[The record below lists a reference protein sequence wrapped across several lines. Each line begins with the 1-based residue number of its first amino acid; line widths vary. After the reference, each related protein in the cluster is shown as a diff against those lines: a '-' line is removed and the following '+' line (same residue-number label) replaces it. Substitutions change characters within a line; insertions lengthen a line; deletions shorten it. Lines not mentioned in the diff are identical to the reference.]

1 MDRDTVSDDVLGERD
16 VDLRKQYFW
25 PSAESG
31 QPIAVEVYKN
41 GQIAGTV
48 NLCFAKSPKRPGQAS
63 VPKGTQPATRWVP
76 SKGGPE
82 VTVTPV
88 VTKRNRCDD
97 TCSCCSFFCC
107 CCEETVVPRAAVVDK
122 QAEGR
127 MPDGFREV
135 GYRVNLQG
143 KWTKQSLAGEETH
156 HLDIKAGDDSLNIG
170 ANVEMP
176 VHYNVRAPPVAR
188 GSPLPVNMRASPMA
202 TGSPLP
208 ATYLASPQQRNS
220 MMMGS
225 PQAGH
230 FSPALRY
237 GI

>member
-1 MDRDTVSDDVLGERD
+1 M
-16 VDLRKQYFW
+16 
-25 PSAESG
+25 
-31 QPIAVEVYKN
+31 
-41 GQIAGTV
+41 
-48 NLCFAKSPKRPGQAS
+48 
-63 VPKGTQPATRWVP
+63 
-76 SKGGPE
+76 
-82 VTVTPV
+82 TPV

-188 GSPLPVNMRASPMA
+188 GSPLPVNMRASPDGNGLTA
-202 TGSPLP
+202 ARHLPRVAPTTKLYDDGITSGWPLLTGTPLW
-208 ATYLASPQQRNS
+208 YLRSLSN
-220 MMMGS
+220 S
-225 PQAGH
+225 PQAPGRQRKDLCQGGKRSGMYREH
-230 FSPALRY
+230 
-237 GI
+237 

>member
-1 MDRDTVSDDVLGERD
+1 
-16 VDLRKQYFW
+16 
-25 PSAESG
+25 
-31 QPIAVEVYKN
+31 
-41 GQIAGTV
+41 
-48 NLCFAKSPKRPGQAS
+48 
-63 VPKGTQPATRWVP
+63 
-76 SKGGPE
+76 
-82 VTVTPV
+82 
-88 VTKRNRCDD
+88 
-97 TCSCCSFFCC
+97 
-107 CCEETVVPRAAVVDK
+107 
-122 QAEGR
+122 

-188 GSPLPVNMRASPMA
+188 GSPLTVNMRASPMA